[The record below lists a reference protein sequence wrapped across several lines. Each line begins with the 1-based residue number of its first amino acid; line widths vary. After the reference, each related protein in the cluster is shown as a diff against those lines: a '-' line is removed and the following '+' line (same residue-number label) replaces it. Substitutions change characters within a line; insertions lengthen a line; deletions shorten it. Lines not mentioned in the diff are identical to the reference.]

1 MLRNVLIYFDVEI
14 KRAVLAKIRK
24 VLRPGGFLILGSA
37 ETTMNLD
44 DAFELVR
51 SDGASYY
58 RVRNGAT

>member
-1 MLRNVLIYFDVEI
+1 
-14 KRAVLAKIRK
+14 
-24 VLRPGGFLILGSA
+24 
-37 ETTMNLD
+37 MNLD